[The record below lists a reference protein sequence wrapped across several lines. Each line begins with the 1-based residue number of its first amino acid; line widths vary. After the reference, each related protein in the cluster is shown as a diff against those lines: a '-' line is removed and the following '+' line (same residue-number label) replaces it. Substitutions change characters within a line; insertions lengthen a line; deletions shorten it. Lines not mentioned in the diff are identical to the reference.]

1 MNNQVPAERVDAVRR
16 FNRMYT
22 KVIGVL
28 DEGMLDSP
36 YSLTEVRV
44 LFELSNRGQVE
55 VAALR
60 RALSLDA
67 GYLSRLLARFETS
80 GLVVRQ
86 RSATDARVQ
95 LVALTASGQDV
106 FQLLDGRSAD
116 QVRALLAG
124 VTDEDQ
130 RHLVRAM
137 DLIRTT
143 LGARPPSDTVV
154 LRPPRTGDYGWVVH
168 RHGVLYGQEYGWDH
182 TFEGLTAQ
190 VIADYLAENDP
201 RVEAAWIAEV
211 HGTPAGSVFCMRK
224 DEHTA
229 KLRLLLVEPH
239 ARGHGVGARLVR
251 ECVAFARAVGYRAM
265 ELFTV
270 DVLVAA
276 RRIYQRVG
284 FRLNAEERRRLWG
297 AELTGQ
303 TWRLDFTQA

>member
-1 MNNQVPAERVDAVRR
+1 MNDTVPADRIEAVRA

-28 DEGMLDSP
+28 DEGLLDSP

-44 LFELSNRGQVE
+44 LFELSDRGQVE

-60 RALSLDA
+60 RALNLDA
-67 GYLSRLLARFETS
+67 GYLSRLLARFESS

-95 LVALTASGQDV
+95 LVALTPAGQDE
-106 FQLLDGRSAD
+106 FRTLDGRSAE
-116 QVRALLAG
+116 QVRTLLAA

-130 RHLVRAM
+130 RNLVQAM

-143 LGARPPSDTVV
+143 LGERGRPDAVV

-168 RHGVLYGQEYGWDH
+168 RHGVLYSQEYGWDS

-190 VIADYLAENDP
+190 VIADYLADNDP

-211 HGTPAGSVFCMRK
+211 HGTPAGCVFCVRQ

-229 KLRLLLVEPH
+229 RLRLLLVEPH
-239 ARGHGVGARLVR
+239 ARGNGVGARLVR
-251 ECVAFARAVGYRAM
+251 ECVAFAEAVGYRAM

-270 DVLVAA
+270 DVLASA
-276 RRIYQRVG
+276 RRIYQGEG
-284 FRLNAEERRRLWG
+284 FQLISEEKQRMWG
-297 AELTGQ
+297 ADVMGQ
-303 TWRLDFTQA
+303 TWRLDLRRE